1 MTGAGW
7 VDIIQIVISV
17 VTGFI
22 SALVAVG
29 VLTLRISNMIG
40 SVTTRQDRLEG
51 KFEAIES
58 SITLQMERADN
69 INRAA
74 IMDSVQTVAVHP
86 VEKLESRV
94 GALEQDMAVVRFQL
108 KARAYYFPPPVREI
122 STDGDSKD

>member
-1 MTGAGW
+1 MAGW
-7 VDIIQIVISV
+7 ADIIQIVISV

-40 SVTTRQDRLEG
+40 SMTSRQDRLEG
-51 KFEAIES
+51 KFDAMES

-69 INRAA
+69 INRSA
-74 IMDSVQTVAVHP
+74 IMDTVQKVAVHP

-108 KARAYYFPPPVREI
+108 KARAYFFPPPVREI
-122 STDGDSKD
+122 GTDDNKD